1 MKSIYRSFCPFHVVF
16 LLRTTTIAITILHT
30 RLKAKKKTS
39 NAQGARDKSRH
50 DGWSRPFPI
59 DAGKYGTLSCGFI
72 RQRLFLIVCPGV
84 SKIELNF

>member
-1 MKSIYRSFCPFHVVF
+1 MMSIYRSFRPIHVVF

-30 RLKAKKKTS
+30 IEGKKKTS
-39 NAQGARDKSRH
+39 NAQIARDKSRH
-50 DGWSRPFPI
+50 DGWSGPFPI